1 MSTASDNLD
10 DADRLD
16 REIERARLVVDRV
29 ACGEISA
36 RDLPGADLELVRKYL
51 ETFWEIAKGSLDDLQ
66 AEIAVLG
73 LTDPTAVSRSRRAA
87 ARYLEELIA
96 LMQISSTATIRNLER
111 ARRRMMKPHDNDH
124 ADN

>member
-1 MSTASDNLD
+1 MSTASDNHD
-10 DADRLD
+10 DGAQLD
-16 REIERARLVVDRV
+16 RATARARLVVDRV

-36 RDLPGADLELVRKYL
+36 RDLPGNDLELVRKYL

-73 LTDPTAVSRSRRAA
+73 LTDPTAVNRSRRAA

-124 ADN
+124 ANN